1 MQSGKQTRAE
11 IHAANLSDAA
21 GLVHGTGGILVHFL
35 YVGIAGQEFH
45 KICFSAS
52 STLDKISSMKSHRAW
67 QGIRLKKSLA
77 VFSDEEPERSVT
89 LPASWEPAAAA
100 ALAVLAPGSGPVH
113 IVEAAERWVAPIARS
128 AAGIGLDASIGE
140 RLHRLLCMRRG
151 APCAE
156 IWQAQTCSLPGFV
169 LNLPAFWVPGEGL
182 DVTGLAEAAGLAT
195 TALALAFPQAGRIGV
210 GFADFAGLLARLGIP
225 YDSESAGA
233 LAAGL
238 AALLWARSRIASAHL
253 RERQG
258 EIAEQRRVSAFPP
271 APPPATPLPELDA
284 TIRAAWSEVIAAGV
298 PRHFATTALFVPG
311 PVEALLGVETGGI
324 APAFSPLNEEG
335 KLTRWAEAWLAAQ
348 GLSAE
353 TALALEIAG
362 RSVFPP
368 PVPLRAQLAVYD
380 AVAPFF
386 ASMPPKPEE
395 FVAIAPAASL
405 PPRRRGYTQRISVG
419 GHTLFLRTGEYE
431 DGRLGEISLTL
442 TKASASFRALLDA
455 FAQAVSIGLQHG
467 IDLAVFVEAFAFTR
481 FAPSG
486 KVEGDP
492 AVERATSIID
502 YVFRHLAV
510 NFLGRTIL
518 PAEEEAAD
526 TVGEGANEAEPLL
539 PMALPH
545 SASPR
550 ARRRA
555 LRVIEK

>member
-1 MQSGKQTRAE
+1 MG
-11 IHAANLSDAA
+11 INLSEAA
-21 GLVHGTGGILVHFL
+21 GMVYGAGGISLHFL
-35 YVGIAGQEFH
+35 YVGIAGQKFH
-45 KICFSAS
+45 KICFSGS
-52 STLDKISSMKSHRAW
+52 PTPDNMRDMKSHRAW

-77 VFSDEEPERSVT
+77 VFPDEQPERSVT

-100 ALAVLAPGSGPVH
+100 ALAVLVPGSAPVH
-113 IVEAAERWVAPIARS
+113 IAEATERWVAPIARS
-128 AAGIGLDASIGE
+128 AAGLGLDAAIGE
-140 RLHRLLCMRRG
+140 KLHRLLCVRRG

-156 IWQAQTCSLPGFV
+156 LWQARACSLPGFV
-169 LNLPAFWVPGEGL
+169 LNLPAFWDAGEGL
-182 DVTGLAEAAGLAT
+182 DVAGLAEAAELAA
-195 TALALAFPQAGRIGV
+195 TALALAFPQAGRLGV
-210 GFADFAGLLARLGIP
+210 GFADFAGLLARLGMP
-225 YDSESAGA
+225 YDSEGA
-233 LAAGL
+233 RSLASGL
-238 AALLWARSRIASAHL
+238 AALLWARTRIASAKL
-253 RERQG
+253 RARQG
-258 EIAEQRRVSAFPP
+258 EIAEQRHVAAFPP

-284 TIRAAWSEVIAAGV
+284 AIRAAWSEVVAAGA
-298 PRHFATTALFVPG
+298 PRHFATTALWVPG

-335 KLTRWAEAWLAAQ
+335 KLMRWAEAWLAAQ
-348 GLSAE
+348 GVSAE
-353 TALALEIAG
+353 AALALEIAG

-368 PVPLRAQLAVYD
+368 PVPLRAHLAISD

-386 ASMPPKPEE
+386 ASMPPKPED
-395 FVAIAPAASL
+395 FAAVAPAASL

-419 GHTLFLRTGEYE
+419 GHTLFLRTGEYD

-492 AVERATSIID
+492 AVEQATSIID

-518 PAEEEAAD
+518 PAEEEAVD

-545 SASPR
+545 AASPR

-555 LRVIEK
+555 LRVIGK